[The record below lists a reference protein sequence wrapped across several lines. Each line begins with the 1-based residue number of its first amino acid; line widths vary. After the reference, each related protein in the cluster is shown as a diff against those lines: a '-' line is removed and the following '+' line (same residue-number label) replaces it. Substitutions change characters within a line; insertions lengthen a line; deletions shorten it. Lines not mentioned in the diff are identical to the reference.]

1 MGSFNFTDN
10 LGVKLSI
17 GDHVAYIHKNYGHY
31 RIHSGIVKKLCDKR
45 VWIEPDEV
53 FSSDTIS
60 SGIPIYLLK
69 DRKASKYDK
78 WCCVP
83 YGKVVKI

>member
-1 MGSFNFTDN
+1 MGSFNYTDN

-31 RIHSGIVKKLCDKR
+31 RIHSGIVKRLCDKR

-53 FSSDTIS
+53 FS
-60 SGIPIYLLK
+60 
-69 DRKASKYDK
+69 
-78 WCCVP
+78 
-83 YGKVVKI
+83 